1 MYLQLKHHKIYFQLA
16 GSSPQTLVFTHGL
29 GDHSGTWQKQ
39 VTGLARQFRVLTWDM
54 RAHGKSGSPRGTWAM
69 EDLTNDLFRLV
80 ADLGFSNMHL
90 VGHSAGGAVSVDFTI
105 RHPDLVRSLTLIG
118 SASEA
123 DAAAARNYERLAE
136 KSEKDKNYDVLKAV
150 GLRNVRDAI
159 RPDPSGFAKAARCMG
174 SLYETPLTPLLKR
187 LRCPVLI
194 LVGEHDFMGQGGSH
208 ILHRHIPSSRLVIV
222 PGRGHALYREDPVS
236 FNSEIV
242 QFLGTADC

>member
-1 MYLQLKHHKIYFQLA
+1 MYLQLKYHQLYYQLA

-39 VTGLARQFRVLTWDM
+39 VAGLESQFRVLTWDM

-69 EDLTNDLFRLV
+69 EDLTHDLHELV

-123 DAAAARNYERLAE
+123 NAAAARNYERLAE
-136 KSEKDKNYDVLKAV
+136 KCEQDRNYDILKAV
-150 GLRNVRDAI
+150 GLQNVQGAI
-159 RPDPSGFAKAARCMG
+159 SPDPSGFAKAARCMG
-174 SLYETPLTPLLKR
+174 SLHETPLTPLLSRVK
-187 LRCPVLI
+187 CPALI
-194 LVGEHDFMGQGGSH
+194 LVGEHDFMGQGGSR

-222 PGRGHALYREDPVS
+222 PGRGHALYREDSMS
-236 FNSEIV
+236 FNNEIV
-242 QFLGTADC
+242 KFFGTREW